1 MATGMSSQ
9 VQSRRASPKLQH
21 SESLASIISQ
31 AGPLPEEQVWSVI
44 DQLLQRAESLHEQG
58 KCHRCFSLST
68 IGIDASGEL
77 EIATTDSALS
87 ISEIVRLHAPLP
99 SCLRHE
105 FDLVLPR
112 SSSDASISLSH
123 AGFGGDATALD
134 LFQIAVLAIK
144 LIFDVDSEKFLASP
158 CLHETLS
165 PELCQT
171 LKQRLSANGPSPSE
185 ARAFRALLPGAMFE
199 TTPIDVKQT
208 EPEELITPSETPEP
222 ELVVEHHSESEI
234 HPVTVAESPPETV
247 PISTLP
253 IATAVDAIPTLR
265 DSDALAV
272 VGSPTLADSK
282 QRPQRSTWTVGL
294 AIVALIAGLVLVAVA
309 VFNLGSS
316 R

>member
-44 DQLLQRAESLHEQG
+44 DQLLQRAELLHGQG

-77 EIATTDSALS
+77 EIGSTDSALS

-105 FDLVLPR
+105 FDLVLPC
-112 SSSDASISLSH
+112 SSSDASISLAH
-123 AGFGGDATALD
+123 AGFGGDSAALD
-134 LFQIAVLAIK
+134 LFQIAVLTIK

-171 LKQRLSANGPSPSE
+171 LKQRLAADGPSSSE
-185 ARAFRALLPGAMFE
+185 ARAFRAALPGAVIETSPAEFE
-199 TTPIDVKQT
+199 QM
-208 EPEELITPSETPEP
+208 EPEELIHPSETPMP
-222 ELVVEHHSESEI
+222 GLVVEHHGDTEVHPATIAELPSEI
-234 HPVTVAESPPETV
+234 VPFSSPLIAKEADSTPVTLASEAHADVPAPPLVGPKQT
-247 PISTLP
+247 SQR
-253 IATAVDAIPTLR
+253 ATWIIGLVI
-265 DSDALAV
+265 
-272 VGSPTLADSK
+272 VGLI
-282 QRPQRSTWTVGL
+282 VGL
-294 AIVALIAGLVLVAVA
+294 ALSAVA
-309 VFNLGSS
+309 VLNMGSG